1 MKLLNK
7 QSRGKV
13 LEENE
18 PLTVNADFQCRN
30 IRVNF
35 IPKRP
40 KQSDEDKKEDDVQV
54 TQERKH
60 VLDAVIVRIMKARK
74 TLRHQELISESMR
87 QVTQFKPQPPMI
99 KG

>member
-18 PLTVNADFQCRN
+18 PLTINTDFQCRN

-74 TLRHQELISESMR
+74 TLRH
-87 QVTQFKPQPPMI
+87 
-99 KG
+99 